1 MAPGNNAHGGAT
13 SWRKRL
19 VLAAGLVAG
28 MFALAGCSADEVM
41 RFGWPEGVTPE
52 ARDMTTLWS
61 WSVVAAL
68 IMGVLVWGL
77 TFWTITFHRRKAD
90 SPDFPRQT
98 AYNVPLELL
107 YTAVP
112 FLIIAVLFYFTVIVQ
127 TKVEKLEDNP
137 DVTIDVTAF
146 QWNWRFA
153 YREVTLA
160 DGTKVS
166 LERPNPYGQ
175 QPDIAKL
182 NEEAAKEK
190 EETGEIEHQP
200 ERGPNHGRFQEI
212 RDYLKFSS
220 VEVQGSTAEIP
231 VLVLPTGARVQF
243 DLASADVVHSFY
255 VPQFAFKRDVM
266 PNPKENHSQ
275 NKFQISEIER
285 EGAFVGRCAEMCGD
299 YHSMMNFEIRAV
311 SPDKFSQYVKA
322 RQSGKDNAAALEA
335 IGEPGVSTSTHPF
348 DTRRTASPVSAE
360 GAN

>member
-1 MAPGNNAHGGAT
+1 
-13 SWRKRL
+13 
-19 VLAAGLVAG
+19 
-28 MFALAGCSADEVM
+28 MFAMSGCSADEVM

-52 ARDMTTLWS
+52 AREMTTLWS

-68 IMGVLVWGL
+68 AMGVLVWAL
-77 TFWTITFHRRKAD
+77 TFWTITFHRKKAD

-137 DVTIDVTAF
+137 AVTVDVTAF

-153 YREVTLA
+153 YREITENGK
-160 DGTKVS
+160 DGGTPIK

-175 QPDIAKL
+175 QPDLKKL

-190 EETGEIEHQP
+190 AETGEIEHQP

-212 RDYLKFSS
+212 RDYLKFST
-220 VEVQGSTAEIP
+220 VEVQGSSAEIP
-231 VLVLPTGARVQF
+231 VLVLPTGARIEFV
-243 DLASADVVHSFY
+243 LASADVVHSFY

-275 NKFQISEIER
+275 NRFQITEIER
-285 EGAFVGRCAEMCGD
+285 SGDFVGRCAEMCGD

-311 SPDKFSQYVKA
+311 SPEKFTQYIKA
-322 RQSGKDNAAALEA
+322 RQDGKDNATALES
-335 IGEPGVSTSTHPF
+335 IGESGVSTSTAPF
-348 DTRRTASPVSAE
+348 DTRRTGRTASTVE

>member
-1 MAPGNNAHGGAT
+1 
-13 SWRKRL
+13 
-19 VLAAGLVAG
+19 
-28 MFALAGCSADEVM
+28 
-41 RFGWPEGVTPE
+41 
-52 ARDMTTLWS
+52 MTELWS

-112 FLIIAVLFYFTVIVQ
+112 FLIIAVLFYFTVVVQ
-127 TKVEKLEDNP
+127 TKVEKIEDNP
-137 DVTIDVTAF
+137 PVQVDVTAF

-153 YREVTLA
+153 YRT
-160 DGTKVS
+160 VS
-166 LERPNPYGQ
+166 FDEGKTRIAIEQRESPYGK
-175 QPDIAKL
+175 QPDIKKL
-182 NEEAAKEK
+182 NEELAKEK
-190 EETGEIEHQP
+190 EKTGHVEKQI
-200 ERGPNHGRFQEI
+200 ERGPNNGRFQDI
-212 RDYLKFSS
+212 RDYLKFST

-231 VLVLPTGARVQF
+231 VLVLPINTRIQF

-266 PNPKENHSQ
+266 PNPVQNHTQ
-275 NKFQISEIER
+275 NKFQITEIER
-285 EGAFVGRCAEMCGD
+285 TGSFVGRCAEMCGD

-311 SPDKFSQYVKA
+311 TPENFKKYIAA
-322 RQSGKDNAAALEA
+322 RQSGQDNATALES
-335 IGEPGVSTSTHPF
+335 IGSSPTSTTTFPF
-348 DTRRTASPVSAE
+348 DTRRTGRTASPVNAE